1 MPRPRCSVAHRSPFA
16 PVALRRTVALS
27 LATALALPLSLH
39 SRSVFAEPAPPDSAP
54 AAAEG
59 PAPVDPDLERS
70 RALYEEGRASF
81 DTFDYEGAAKLWT
94 KAYASLPPDADGIRN
109 KLVYNIA
116 TAKQKAYDVDHD
128 LTHLRQAVLLLQ
140 QYATSYEALHEPGP
154 QTDAEVEKANQR
166 VEAIQDRIARAE
178 RGDDEPTEEPET
190 EEAAPL
196 DAHYGSGQI
205 DGIVWTTP
213 TMGPPDMDKLHKNR
227 RLANED
233 RKTDRILVG
242 SYAALGV
249 GGLLTLGGVGAV
261 IGTRNGE
268 ATAQRSSYGGLGL
281 GLVGL
286 ATGFTLLAIGLE
298 RRKRARA
305 GTLVAATPVVG
316 RGHAGAAVSIR
327 F

>member
-1 MPRPRCSVAHRSPFA
+1 M
-16 PVALRRTVALS
+16 S
-27 LATALALPLSLH
+27 LATSLAVPLSLH
-39 SRSVFAEPAPPDSAP
+39 GRAAQARDAAPEPAPVNATATAESP
-54 AAAEG
+54 AM
-59 PAPVDPDLERS
+59 DPDLARS
-70 RALYEEGRASF
+70 RALYDEGRASF

-94 KAYASLPPDADGIRN
+94 KAYASLPPDADAIRN

-154 QTDAEVEKANQR
+154 QTDAEVDKANQR
-166 VEAIQDRIARAE
+166 VEAIQARIAHAE
-178 RGDDEPTEEPET
+178 RGEDETEQEPET
-190 EEAAPL
+190 EEPVPL
-196 DAHYGSGQI
+196 DARYGSGQI

-233 RKTDRILVG
+233 RKTDRILIG

-249 GGLLTLGGVGAV
+249 GGFFTLGGVSAV
-261 IGTRNGE
+261 VGTRNGE
-268 ATAQRSSYGGLGL
+268 QQAQRAAYSTLGL

-305 GTLVAATPVVG
+305 GTLVAATPVIG
-316 RGHAGAAVSIR
+316 RQHAGAAVSIR